1 MLLLLPAPVTED
13 FVVRGKYWSKLK
25 LICSQPHRRDK
36 PFGVAMIRVLEE
48 LGSARSAVKVN
59 LVLVYN
65 IRRPSDIYRRFGG
78 VQGSAYLVGGV
89 SVQFQK
95 SEDIVLA
102 PIRAGVGL
110 RIGANVGYLK
120 YTRRPTWNPF

>member
-59 LVLVYN
+59 LVSTKQWLLVIDHMIRHMTRHMMYHGCLCFE
-65 IRRPSDIYRRFGG
+65 IRRRMNLR
-78 VQGSAYLVGGV
+78 
-89 SVQFQK
+89 
-95 SEDIVLA
+95 
-102 PIRAGVGL
+102 PICQR
-110 RIGANVGYLK
+110 
-120 YTRRPTWNPF
+120 